1 LSEPRYRESD
11 EDWADLPAFFLDPL
25 GVLRRRNWWM
35 LAALSLGLLLT
46 FAVVV
51 SSKPRYIAE
60 ATVLITSQKLPED
73 FVRSTVRED
82 TIANINAMVGRVVSH
97 SNLGRI
103 MDQLDL
109 YQEVGPQISRADLV
123 ARMRSKISVAP
134 QKSSTRSRGEASL
147 IYGISFESHDA
158 DEAANVSNALA
169 ALFVEASI
177 ARRSEQART
186 ATEFLRRALER
197 DEQDL
202 REHSKRLS
210 EFRQAH
216 RGELPGEVETNLR
229 KLEMLEERRHSL
241 VTQIAEIQNRLVTIT
256 AGFEREPTEDEV
268 MLEELRRALA
278 HQVAVHTEDHPN
290 VAALRRRVAEQ
301 KEIVAQERAEGAAGS
316 PEATPLTFA
325 GQAQAETLRAQLV
338 ETEEKIIELDARI
351 DRAPV
356 VGEGLAALEQKEQ
369 VLRENYLESLR
380 KVERA
385 ELAESLE
392 SAQQG
397 AQVSVLDPAQP
408 PNGPTRPRWKMLSLG
423 IAASVAFALG
433 VGVLLEFLDPVVLT
447 TDQLEVLA
455 KQPALGSVPRVT

>member
-1 LSEPRYRESD
+1 
-11 EDWADLPAFFLDPL
+11 
-25 GVLRRRNWWM
+25 
-35 LAALSLGLLLT
+35 
-46 FAVVV
+46 
-51 SSKPRYIAE
+51 
-60 ATVLITSQKLPED
+60 
-73 FVRSTVRED
+73 
-82 TIANINAMVGRVVSH
+82 
-97 SNLGRI
+97 
-103 MDQLDL
+103 
-109 YQEVGPQISRADLV
+109 
-123 ARMRSKISVAP
+123 
-134 QKSSTRSRGEASL
+134 
-147 IYGISFESHDA
+147 
-158 DEAANVSNALA
+158 
-169 ALFVEASI
+169 VEASI